1 MEGHFA
7 DTVHLRPKNG
17 QKGTQEVVE
26 EGHNLCAV
34 QSFPHIP
41 PAKRMLEDEACYFT
55 IKY

>member
-26 EGHNLCAV
+26 KGHNLCAV

-41 PAKRMLEDEACYFT
+41 PAKRMLEDEAFYFT